1 MPTKPKSNVN
11 VTLPDPAVF
20 EGKTFPCPLCGSS
33 LPLRS
38 AISKK
43 PYCHCDACG
52 IQLFFRGKN
61 GIRRL
66 RDLLASG
73 ALTPKLS
80 KATILLDRVEKLKQ
94 QRSKLKDRR
103 RVFVRDPDLENAIL
117 AIDGEIEHAS
127 AELAAVSKSLQ
138 GKRK

>member
-1 MPTKPKSNVN
+1 
-11 VTLPDPAVF
+11 
-20 EGKTFPCPLCGSS
+20 
-33 LPLRS
+33 
-38 AISKK
+38 
-43 PYCHCDACG
+43 
-52 IQLFFRGKN
+52 LFFRGKN